1 MGTVSTELDLEWES
15 SKRRPPSAYANGL
28 HVDAAK
34 SAHPIFG
41 NGGDKMRVGFSL
53 SYETTSESVS
63 YRGTSLL
70 FSFAIA
76 VMMRFRAAARLTTS
90 TSSSD
95 LFNHSSQ
102 APTASVVACGL

>member
-41 NGGDKMRVGFSL
+41 NGGDKMRVGFSVVLRDHFGIGVL
-53 SYETTSESVS
+53 S
-63 YRGTSLL
+63 G
-70 FSFAIA
+70 
-76 VMMRFRAAARLTTS
+76 
-90 TSSSD
+90 
-95 LFNHSSQ
+95 H
-102 APTASVVACGL
+102 